1 MTERDKLKKQY
12 KAFRIAQLACFI
24 SSIISCVLP
33 VVISAIRIAPNIKET
48 EDKIALSGVGIFIVA
63 VVVLIVFR
71 SIVVKYISKLPYT
84 LTVVIAVG
92 VMLLVTVCLEKII
105 DDAIAVLIVAFIG
118 AAVAFVLELVS
129 MYLKSRANE
138 IKEIYLR
145 GDPNV

>member
-1 MTERDKLKKQY
+1 MERDKLKKQY
-12 KAFRIAQLACFI
+12 KAFRISQLVCFI
-24 SSIISCVLP
+24 ASIVSCVLP
-33 VVISAIRIAPNIKET
+33 IIISAIRIAPNIKET

-84 LTVVIAVG
+84 LTVVISVG
-92 VMLLVTVCLEKII
+92 VMLLLTVCLEKII
-105 DDAIAVLIVAFIG
+105 DDAIAILMTAFIG

-145 GDPNV
+145 GGPNV

>member
-1 MTERDKLKKQY
+1 MERDKLKKQY

-24 SSIISCVLP
+24 ASIISCVLP
-33 VVISAIRIAPNIKET
+33 VVISAIRVAPNIKET

-84 LTVVIAVG
+84 LTVVISVG
-92 VMLLVTVCLEKII
+92 VMLLLTVCLEKII